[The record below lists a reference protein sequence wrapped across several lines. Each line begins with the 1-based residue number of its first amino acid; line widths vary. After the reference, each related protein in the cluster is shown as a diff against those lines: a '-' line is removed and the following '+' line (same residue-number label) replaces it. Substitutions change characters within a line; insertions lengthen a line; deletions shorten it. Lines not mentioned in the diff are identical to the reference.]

1 MIFSFFFTS
10 YAIRLKHELT
20 LKDYSEFVDI
30 LKYKNRNPNKA
41 DRDRLTKDEIDKL
54 WTMKDDKYYQ
64 IVLMLIYNSVRISE
78 LLDLKKKM
86 FILRSNTL
94 M

>member
-1 MIFSFFFTS
+1 
-10 YAIRLKHELT
+10 
-20 LKDYSEFVDI
+20 
-30 LKYKNRNPNKA
+30 
-41 DRDRLTKDEIDKL
+41 
-54 WTMKDDKYYQ
+54 MKDDKYYQ